1 MNGGT
6 KMSLKKA
13 LRVGPSEIEM
23 AYEEFGDADTPPVLL
38 IMGAGAQMLNWHEGF
53 CAELVARGLRPIR
66 FDNRDAGLSSH
77 FPDAPVPDFN
87 AALAGDMSSASYNL
101 SDMAADT
108 VGLLDALGLES
119 AHLVGASMGGFI
131 AQMVAIEYPD
141 RILSLTSMM
150 ATTGNPS
157 VGQPAPDTLGLLG
170 GPPPSTREEAME
182 QAVRNARVVGSP
194 GFPLDEDEVRE
205 RAGLAYDRSYDQ
217 LGLMRQFIAVI
228 ASGDRTSRLQSIKT
242 PALVIH
248 GDSDRMCDVSGGVAT
263 AEAIQGAEL
272 VVIEGMGHNLPRPL
286 WPRIASLI
294 ADLVTRVE
302 AGRSA

>member
-1 MNGGT
+1 
-6 KMSLKKA
+6 MSLKKA

-23 AYEEFGDADTPPVLL
+23 AYEEFGDADAPPVLL
-38 IMGAGAQMLNWHEGF
+38 IMGAGAQMLNWHEGL
-53 CAELVARGLRPIR
+53 CAELVSRGLRPIR

-77 FPDAPVPDFN
+77 FPDAPMPDFN
-87 AALAGDMSSASYNL
+87 AALSGDLSSVSYNL

-108 VGLLDALGLES
+108 VGLLDTLGLKS

-141 RILSLTSMM
+141 RIRSLTSIM

-157 VGQPAPDTLGLLG
+157 VGQPAPETMRLLG

-217 LGLMRQFIAVI
+217 LGMMRQFIAVI
-228 ASGDRTSRLQSIKT
+228 ASGDRTSRLQSIHT

-248 GDSDRMCDVSGGVAT
+248 GDSDRMCDVSGGIAT
-263 AEAIQGAEL
+263 AEAIKGAEL

-286 WPRIASLI
+286 WPRIAALI
-294 ADLVTRVE
+294 SDLVQRVE
-302 AGRSA
+302 AGSST

>member
-1 MNGGT
+1 
-6 KMSLKKA
+6 MSLRKA
-13 LRVGPSEIEM
+13 VNVGPSKIEV
-23 AYEEFGDADTPPVLL
+23 AYEDFGDADAPPVLL
-38 IMGAGAQMLNWHEGF
+38 IMGVGAQMLNWHEGF
-53 CAELVARGLRPIR
+53 CAELVSRGLRPIR

-77 FPDAPVPDFN
+77 FPDGPEPDFN
-87 AALAGDMSSASYNL
+87 AALSGDTSSASYNL

-108 VGLLDALGLES
+108 VGLLDALALKS

-141 RILSLTSMM
+141 RVRSLTSMM

-157 VGQPAPDTLGLLG
+157 VGQPSPETMRLLG

-182 QAVRNARVVGSP
+182 QAVKNFRVVGSP
-194 GFPLDEDEVRE
+194 GFALEEDEVRE
-205 RAGLAYDRSYDQ
+205 RAGLAYDRSYDR
-217 LGLMRQFIAVI
+217 LGMMRQAIAVI
-228 ASGDRTSRLQSIKT
+228 ASGDRTSRLRSIKT
-242 PALVIH
+242 PTLVIH

-286 WPRIASLI
+286 WPSIASLI
-294 ADLVTRVE
+294 ANLVQRVE
-302 AGRSA
+302 ASVST